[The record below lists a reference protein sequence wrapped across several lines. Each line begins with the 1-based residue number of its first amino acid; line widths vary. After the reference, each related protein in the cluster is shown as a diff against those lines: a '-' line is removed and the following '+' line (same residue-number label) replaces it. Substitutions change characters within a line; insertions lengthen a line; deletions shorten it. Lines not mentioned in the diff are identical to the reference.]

1 MSLEKKLITPQS
13 LVIEKTAL
21 DLAAA
26 YYEIGR
32 SKGLKSRYKTPQ
44 AYAKKYVTNFIPKAI
59 ELLMDML
66 AKPSTSQEMKDLIY
80 DAFMERSNDPD
91 LNKVGIP
98 VFQNNVEYKSSRH
111 VPDKPIVINTKN
123 NVRSPGIEDL
133 PLDVMM
139 SEVEKKKIILS

>member
-21 DLAAA
+21 ELAAA

-44 AYAKKYVTNFIPKAI
+44 AYAKKHVTNFIPKAV

-66 AKPSTSQEMKDLIY
+66 GRDSTPQDQKDMIY
-80 DAFMERSNDPD
+80 EAFMERTNDPE
-91 LNKVGIP
+91 LSNSGLPI
-98 VFQNNVEYKSSRH
+98 FENNVAYKSDRH
-111 VPDKPIVINTKN
+111 TPEKPIVINTKK
-123 NVRSPGIEDL
+123 VRSPGIEDL
-133 PLDVMM
+133 PLDLMTSTV
-139 SEVEKKKIILS
+139 SKKAIIPN